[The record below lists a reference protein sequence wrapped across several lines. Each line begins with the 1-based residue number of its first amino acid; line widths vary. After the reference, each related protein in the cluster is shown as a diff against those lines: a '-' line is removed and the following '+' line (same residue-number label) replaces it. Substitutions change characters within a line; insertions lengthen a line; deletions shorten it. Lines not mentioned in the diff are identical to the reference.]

1 MKKIGILGTGMVG
14 NTIGSKLIALG
25 YEVKMGSRTTN
36 NPKAA
41 EWVQKNGKNAS
52 QGSFAEAASFGE
64 LVFNCTKGEH
74 SLEVMK
80 LAGIQN
86 LAKKILIDISNP
98 LDYSKGIPPILIPE
112 LGNNNSLGE
121 ELQKMLPETHVIKT
135 LNIVNCEVMVDA
147 SKCGGDATMFVA
159 GNDAGAKKI
168 TQSLLQQFGWTDIL
182 DLGDIRNARS
192 TEMMMPIWLNAYMT
206 LKNGYIG
213 FKIVRS

>member
-1 MKKIGILGTGMVG
+1 M
-14 NTIGSKLIALG
+14 
-25 YEVKMGSRTTN
+25 
-36 NPKAA
+36 
-41 EWVQKNGKNAS
+41 
-52 QGSFAEAASFGE
+52 
-64 LVFNCTKGEH
+64 
-74 SLEVMK
+74 
-80 LAGIQN
+80 
-86 LAKKILIDISNP
+86 
-98 LDYSKGIPPILIPE
+98 IPE
-112 LGNNNSLGE
+112 LANTNSLGE

>member
-98 LDYSKGIPPILIPE
+98 LDFSKGMPPILIPE
-112 LGNNNSLGE
+112 LANTNSLGE

-135 LNIVNCEVMVDA
+135 LNIVLR
-147 SKCGGDATMFVA
+147 F
-159 GNDAGAKKI
+159 
-168 TQSLLQQFGWTDIL
+168 L
-182 DLGDIRNARS
+182 
-192 TEMMMPIWLNAYMT
+192 
-206 LKNGYIG
+206 
-213 FKIVRS
+213 